1 MGEEFEAGDGAL
13 HRAAARHAAITLAV
27 RAMRRSARWRR
38 LLVVVPDATEVRR
51 VSAVALRLLDM
62 CGLSSMLPPKKRAS
76 EMNDEHS
83 NPQAWAAG
91 GGGARRPTLSFG
103 FHPAARFN

>member
-1 MGEEFEAGDGAL
+1 MGDDEAELSRLLDARNEHPESLAEIDGE
-13 HRAAARHAAITLAV
+13 I
-27 RAMRRSARWRR
+27 WRR
-38 LLVVVPDATEVRR
+38 FGHTRAVLV
-51 VSAVALRLLDM
+51 LDM
-62 CGLSSMLPPKKRAS
+62 CGLSSILPPKKRAS